1 MPNAIKYNVSTETL
15 ALKKGNF
22 WIGTGSV
29 GKGPTSSTGYYN
41 GITPPTG
48 GYTIYL
54 NKVSGGPSIY
64 VASNDDQLV
73 GLTNSIAS
81 ASYTTAQQCFDY
93 YAEQS
98 DKFLT
103 TQDYPTTFPYIVLD
117 GLVVYFD
124 ANINQSYPGSG
135 GVWYDISGVGPK
147 SSLNMNGNNPTFST
161 VNNVKCFK
169 TDDSRGQGFGSNING
184 KMPSTDATLESWV
197 YANPTNLT
205 SADRGCIILLA
216 GSSVY
221 QSWNLDNNNL
231 SNYWYNHSPE
241 GYFEPNI
248 ALTRQ
253 VWVNLTSVWEY
264 STSTLKQYINGS
276 LVATHTTQGNSSTGN
291 YLQIG
296 YEGCCGDRNFPGYIS
311 VIRIYNKPLS
321 AADVLQ
327 NYNAQKSTFGL

>member
-1 MPNAIKYNVSTETL
+1 MPNPIKYNTNTETL
-15 ALKKGNF
+15 SIKKGNF
-22 WIGTGSV
+22 YIGNNSI
-29 GKGPTSSTGYYN
+29 GKGPTSVTGFYN
-41 GITPPTG
+41 GITPPSG

-54 NKVSGGPSIY
+54 NKATGGPSIY
-64 VASNDDQLV
+64 TVSNDDQLV

-197 YANPTNLT
+197 YANSTNLT